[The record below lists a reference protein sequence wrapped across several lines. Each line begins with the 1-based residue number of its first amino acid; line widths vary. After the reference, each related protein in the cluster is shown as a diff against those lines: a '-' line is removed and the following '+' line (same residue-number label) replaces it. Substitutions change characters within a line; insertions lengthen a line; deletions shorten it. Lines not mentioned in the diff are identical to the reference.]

1 MEFEITIKFNLNNDI
16 YDVPAEKRSALE
28 EKCREHIFFS
38 LNEGYTS
45 GELHEELDS
54 VEYHGWWEFNTK
66 VIK

>member
-1 MEFEITIKFNLNNDI
+1 MEIEITIKFHLA
-16 YDVPAEKRSALE
+16 DVPSEKRSALE

>member
-1 MEFEITIKFNLNNDI
+1 MEIEITIKFHLA
-16 YDVPAEKRSALE
+16 DVPAEKRSALE

-54 VEYHGWWEFNTK
+54 IEYHGWWEFNTK
-66 VIK
+66 IIK